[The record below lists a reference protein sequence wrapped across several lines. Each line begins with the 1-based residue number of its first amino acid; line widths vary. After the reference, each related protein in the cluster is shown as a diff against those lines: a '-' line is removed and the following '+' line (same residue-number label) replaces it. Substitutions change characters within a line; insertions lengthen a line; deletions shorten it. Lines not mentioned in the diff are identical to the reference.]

1 LLKKPDSSGSSGV
14 EVLDPAVLLAMAGD
28 EKIGLLLLK
37 KPDSFGSS
45 GVEVEDPVLLV
56 VAANV

>member
-1 LLKKPDSSGSSGV
+1 V